1 MTRLDKLRSAM
12 RDKDIAAVIVYDEI
26 NQRYLSDFSF
36 SDGLLFI
43 THNSAHLLTDF
54 RYYEMALSG
63 VSDAFS
69 VTMTKDRTGYIKS
82 VSR

>member
-54 RYYEMALSG
+54 IYPVRSF
-63 VSDAFS
+63 VI
-69 VTMTKDRTGYIKS
+69 VTLKASLTPERAIS
-82 VSR
+82 